1 MDAHPYV
8 PLLRLSAPV
17 YSFMADL
24 RVVYPKTTDLQPS
37 GYFVN
42 RKWIALNPAKE
53 LKSPRNINCWRQR
66 RTPTDVSP
74 GDTLRR
80 FAAIDFWP
88 QGTRTHNLG
97 AKACQRSMWL
107 YTNHALEE
115 SKMEFLLRPTGVK
128 DELVSLRV
136 SVEARLLEDLLEA
149 LARLDFPVNP
159 QLYHRPLQV
168 TVEFRASSTRVDDVR
183 AALSNHGFSASSLE
197 VTRVL
202 AVIPKS

>member
-1 MDAHPYV
+1 
-8 PLLRLSAPV
+8 
-17 YSFMADL
+17 
-24 RVVYPKTTDLQPS
+24 
-37 GYFVN
+37 
-42 RKWIALNPAKE
+42 
-53 LKSPRNINCWRQR
+53 
-66 RTPTDVSP
+66 
-74 GDTLRR
+74 
-80 FAAIDFWP
+80 
-88 QGTRTHNLG
+88 
-97 AKACQRSMWL
+97 MWL

-136 SVEARLLEDLLEA
+136 SVEPRLLEDLLEA